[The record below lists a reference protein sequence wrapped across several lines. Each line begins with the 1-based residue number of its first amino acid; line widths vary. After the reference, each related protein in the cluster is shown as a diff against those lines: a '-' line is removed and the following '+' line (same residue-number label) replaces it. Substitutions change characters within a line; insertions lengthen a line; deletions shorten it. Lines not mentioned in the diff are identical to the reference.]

1 MRIISG
7 KWGGRKLVAFTSN
20 AIRPTTDRVKETIF
34 NMIGPD
40 IVDAKV
46 LDLFAGTG
54 NLSLEAAS
62 RGAAKIVAVDSGAD
76 SKKVFEKNKYLV
88 GAGPE
93 LTYRNQDI
101 FAYLKRVDEAF
112 DVVLVDPPFTQKMAA
127 EVLRA
132 LEASKALHED
142 TRIFIEC
149 VKGEDTIDED
159 YGCLLVDKIK
169 KYGDKSLYTYR
180 VQKKQ
185 SEE

>member
-7 KWGGRKLVAFTSN
+7 KWGGRRLVAFTSD

-40 IVDAKV
+40 IVEAKV

-62 RGAAKIVAVDSGAD
+62 RGALQVVAVDSGTD
-76 SKKVFEKNKYLV
+76 SKEVFEKNRALV
-88 GAGPE
+88 GAGSE
-93 LTYRNQDI
+93 LTYKSQDI
-101 FAYLKRVDEAF
+101 FKYLERVDEAF
-112 DVVLVDPPFTQKMAA
+112 DVVLIDPPFTEKMGAS
-127 EVLRA
+127 VLRA

-142 TRIFIEC
+142 TRVFIEC

-159 YGCLLVDKIK
+159 HGCLLVDKIK

-185 SEE
+185 DEE